1 MINLV
6 RFLRRM
12 VLMSAFEEG
21 GGGGVAEAPAQVS
34 EPAAPAAPSEPAQ
47 VATVSA
53 SAVAAPA
60 AKPTMLEAI
69 TKGLDKTPAIAG
81 PAQQAPRNPNGQFV
95 PKVAADK
102 LTPEGA
108 PTIPAEPGD
117 DDLTS
122 APEGLGEKAKQ
133 RFERLV
139 STNKELSEKYDT
151 ATRQVE
157 YVRDTFQT
165 HGIKQEQFEQA
176 AGVIGLFNKGDYE
189 GAARILQSQLQ
200 QLAVLSGKPLAQV
213 DALAPFPDLR
223 AQVDS
228 MQLTEDVAM
237 ELARSRAQ
245 QHQQQNTQQREQQ
258 TQQAQQQERQA
269 VQEGQNAVDAFCK
282 RMAASDLDYG
292 AVEAQLL
299 PEIANLLSGVAPKDW
314 ARAVETQYR
323 WIKKVAGSARQAP
336 NASLNALRPTGH
348 GSPQQAPKSA
358 FEAMWGAPAPR

>member
-1 MINLV
+1 MMNLA

-21 GGGGVAEAPAQVS
+21 GGGGVAEAPAQVV
-34 EPAAPAAPSEPAQ
+34 EPSAPAAPEPAQ
-47 VATVSA
+47 VASVA
-53 SAVAAPA
+53 APAAPA
-60 AKPTMLEAI
+60 AKPTMLDMI
-69 TKGLDKTPAIAG
+69 SKGLDKIPPIAV
-81 PAQQAPRNPNGQFV
+81 PAQNTPRNPNGQFV

-102 LTPEGA
+102 VTPEGA
-108 PTIPAEPGD
+108 PALHAEPTED
-117 DDLTS
+117 DIT
-122 APEGLGEKAKQ
+122 ATPEGLGEKAKQ
-133 RFERLV
+133 RFEKLV
-139 STNKELSEKYDT
+139 STNKELSEKFDT
-151 ATRQVE
+151 ANRQVE

-165 HGIKQEQFEQA
+165 HSIKQEQFEQA

-200 QLAVLSGKPLAQV
+200 QLAVLSGKPLTQV

-228 MQLTEDVAM
+228 MQITEDVAM

-323 WIKKVAGSARQAP
+323 LIKKVAGSARQAP
-336 NASLNALRPTGH
+336 AAGMNALRPTGH